1 MILRK
6 QLVYQRKI
14 SMVSDERC
22 RRTTQKLLA
31 PAESSDGFTEL
42 WRFHRLDL
50 TMENLVLKPKYR
62 PLFSDQEIEIARER
76 LASFGF
82 SSREK

>member
-1 MILRK
+1 
-6 QLVYQRKI
+6 
-14 SMVSDERC
+14 MVSDERC

-31 PAESSDGFTEL
+31 TAEPSDGFTEL

-62 PLFSDQEIEIARER
+62 PLFSDQEIEIARGR
-76 LASFGF
+76 LASYGF
-82 SSREK
+82 SSKEK

>member
-1 MILRK
+1 
-6 QLVYQRKI
+6 
-14 SMVSDERC
+14 MVSDERC

-31 PAESSDGFTEL
+31 TAEPSDEFTEL
-42 WRFHRLDL
+42 WRFHCLDL
-50 TMENLVLKPKYR
+50 SMENLVLKPKYQ
-62 PLFSDQEIEIARER
+62 PLFSDQEIEIAREQ

>member
-31 PAESSDGFTEL
+31 TAEPSDGFTEL

>member
-1 MILRK
+1 
-6 QLVYQRKI
+6 
-14 SMVSDERC
+14 MVSDERC
-22 RRTTQKLLA
+22 RRTTQKFLA
-31 PAESSDGFTEL
+31 TAEPSDGFTEL

-50 TMENLVLKPKYR
+50 TMENLVLKLKYR